1 MTFKNGEPADRGSTD
16 AIDADLIESVRA
28 DLAAIEQR
36 VFWQAAPLSL
46 DERLNRLRAAV
57 DRILGPDSG

>member
-1 MTFKNGEPADRGSTD
+1 MTFKNGEPTGRGSAD
-16 AIDADLIESVRA
+16 AVDGDLVAAVRA

-36 VFWQAAPLSL
+36 VFRQAAPLSL

-57 DRILGPDSG
+57 DRILGPDHG